1 MERKWNIPGAISQSH
16 TRRSGNEE
24 IEKKKS
30 GTGGSYLRDAGY
42 WMLVS
47 SIQCIQHPASNIQH
61 PASTFSFLPLR
72 HNFIIMPELSVVI
85 TVMDEQD
92 NIKPLLEAVRSAL
105 SGIDYEVVLVDD
117 GSTDKTKQQILEHTD
132 NRTILVE
139 LRKNYG
145 QSTAMTAGID
155 YSTGKYVA
163 LLDGDLQNDPADIPS
178 MLQLLKEEDWDVVA
192 GNRKN
197 RKDGFLLRKI
207 PSKIANSLIRR
218 MTGVY
223 IRDYGCTLKI
233 FKREIAEEL
242 GLYGELHRFI
252 PVLASMQGAKITQVD
267 VNHKP
272 RIHGKSKYGINRT
285 FKVMSDLILMVFM
298 RKYMQKPMHLF
309 GPIGFISFGIGAA
322 INIYLL
328 ILKITGHDIW
338 GKPLLILGLIL
349 LLGGI
354 QFITIGIIADINTRT
369 YFESQNKKTYTVR
382 KVYQANKEVVQTEEI
397 TK

>member
-1 MERKWNIPGAISQSH
+1 
-16 TRRSGNEE
+16 
-24 IEKKKS
+24 
-30 GTGGSYLRDAGY
+30 
-42 WMLVS
+42 
-47 SIQCIQHPASNIQH
+47 
-61 PASTFSFLPLR
+61 
-72 HNFIIMPELSVVI
+72 MPELSVVI

-117 GSTDKTKQQILEHTD
+117 GSTDKTKQQIIGHAD

-155 YSTGKYVA
+155 YSTGKFVA

-178 MLQLLKEEDWDVVA
+178 MLHLLKAEDWDVVA

-197 RKDGFLLRKI
+197 RKDGFILRKI

-309 GPIGFISFGIGAA
+309 GPIGFISFGIGTA